1 MSKQS
6 VIMCVLTILML
17 VYIGFALP
25 ITAGMSR
32 ADHITGMDV
41 VLSDPTS
48 RFVNSSDVI
57 AESGIDPATL
67 ADSLRCTFNLGA
79 LEARLKASDKLQ
91 DANVTLRSDG
101 SIRVDVTPMVPVARV
116 FDPKEP
122 SYYINA
128 SGKRI
133 LAELRYHIDVPVL
146 VGSFDSLHPAKRL
159 LPLLDKIA
167 NDPRTGPM
175 VATVTQE
182 PDGNIILIPTI
193 VGHVI
198 NFGDTSLVDDK
209 FDRLRR
215 FYRHVSPTRGWEAY
229 DTIAVK
235 WRDRVVATRRD
246 KQLPP
251 PPIPTVEEATGE
263 LDIDNNEPQPGDS
276 ISHSNT

>member
-1 MSKQS
+1 MSKKS
-6 VIMCVLTILML
+6 VIMCVLTVVMA

-25 ITAGMSR
+25 LTARMAR
-32 ADHITGMDV
+32 TDRVTGMTV
-41 VLSDPTS
+41 RLSDPAS
-48 RFVNSSDVI
+48 RFVNTSDVI

-67 ADSLRCTFNLGA
+67 ADSLRSTFDLGS
-79 LEARLKASDKLQ
+79 LEKRLLASDKLQ

-101 SIRVDVTPMVPVARV
+101 RIYVDVTPMVPVARV
-116 FDPKEP
+116 FDPKAP

-128 SGKRI
+128 TGKRI
-133 LAELRYHIDVPVL
+133 RAELRYHIDVPVL
-146 VGSFDSLHPAKRL
+146 VGSFDSLHPAQRL

-167 NDPRTGPM
+167 NDPRIGSM
-175 VATVTQE
+175 IATVTQE
-182 PDGNIILIPTI
+182 ADGNIILIPPL

-198 NFGDTSLVDDK
+198 NLGDTSMVDDK

-246 KQLPP
+246 KALAP
-251 PPIPTVEEATGE
+251 PPIPTVEETTGE

-276 ISHSNT
+276 ISHSNP

>member
-1 MSKQS
+1 MSKKS
-6 VIMCVLTILML
+6 VIMCVLTIIMI

-25 ITAGMSR
+25 ITARMSHS
-32 ADHITGMDV
+32 DKITGMTV
-41 VLSDPTS
+41 TLSDPTS
-48 RFVNSSDVI
+48 RFVNTADVI
-57 AESGIDPATL
+57 AESGLDPDRIT
-67 ADSLRCTFNLGA
+67 DSLRCSFDLMS
-79 LEARLKASDKLQ
+79 LERRLKASDKLQ

-101 SIRVDVTPMVPVARV
+101 RIHIDVTPMVPVARV
-116 FDPKEP
+116 FDPKEK

-146 VGSFDSLHPAKRL
+146 VGSFDSVHPAHRL

-167 NDPRTGPM
+167 TDPRIGSM

-182 PDGNIILIPTI
+182 RDGNIIIIPTI

-198 NFGDTSLVDDK
+198 NFGDTSMVDDK
-209 FDRLRR
+209 FDRLRH

-246 KQLPP
+246 KALPP
-251 PPIPTVEEATGE
+251 PPIPTTEEITGE
-263 LDIDNNEPQPGDS
+263 LDIADNEPQPADS
-276 ISHSNT
+276 ISHSNI